1 MRYFHNR
8 WNSLCLALALLGLL
22 GLLLAPRAL
31 TSGKQAAKTDL
42 AQAARD
48 MEKLY
53 ANLEAKDRA
62 LPAETFDPAAVVK
75 KVGTDPR
82 HLFEWVRDNTCW
94 VPYQGSLRGPVG
106 VLVDRVGSTL
116 DRALLLAEFLRIG
129 GHNVQI
135 AHAALNEAE
144 AAKIQAS
151 LKPVPPDLL
160 ASNTSD
166 GDKAARDRCGQAVSA
181 LEASLGPQPDSAG
194 KPPLADLRD
203 HWWVQMEDDEGWKN
217 LDPSAPAARFGTA
230 LREEPDETFSVDPE
244 TGLPNLP
251 PDSFHRVVVRV
262 KIEKWLAGKLSEHDV
277 LETTVLPVATLTK
290 PIVLVHVPLGLPEDA
305 APPKDENELKAM
317 ELGVEEWLPVLI
329 VGDKYLAQRSFKDT
343 GEVIEEP
350 NLEAGEGNPA
360 EMAQDMG
367 GILGGEEQ
375 EEPEKK
381 AKTKDTRAAKS
392 TLTAEWIDYEIHSP
406 GRPVQKIRRESFDSL
421 GPAAR
426 LGAKVPRPV
435 IGEERRLERAL
446 RFAGELES
454 LIQPF
459 RWTHPFLLHI
469 YYQSVLSQRDLW
481 LNILREKD
489 PEERKRLL
497 ESVTTPTILH
507 ALAAARHA
515 LSPVRERVFFD
526 RPNILNYRYSLRP
539 EQQGK
544 LVEQDLFD
552 LVANDVAVLSGG
564 VPSPFSV
571 RLRQGLADTAAE
583 ALMLDG
589 EATGFQN
596 TLRLFAAAGP
606 NLQAFRD
613 INDAAFA
620 TLSLPPDI
628 KARVAADLRSGF
640 TVVLP
645 ESLPSAEGITGFGW
659 WRLDP
664 RTGGTVGVMGTGYHQ
679 ELTEEA
685 YLENDTVISKTQ
697 IFRPNVLGRGRS
709 FWRRHPT
716 KIARDLRLDPN
727 SVEDLGL
734 IIDHQWALLGA
745 GML

>member
-1 MRYFHNR
+1 MWFG
-8 WNSLCLALALLGLL
+8 LAVLGSL

-31 TSGKQAAKTDL
+31 TSAKQAVKTDL

-48 MEKLY
+48 LEKLY
-53 ANLEAKDRA
+53 ANLESKDRA

-75 KVGTDPR
+75 KVGTDPQ
-82 HLFEWVRDNTCW
+82 HLFEWVRDNTYW

-116 DRALLLAEFLRIG
+116 DRALLLAELLRIA

-135 AHAALNEAE
+135 ARAALNEAE

-166 GDKAARDRCGQAVSA
+166 GDEASRERCGQVLSV
-181 LEASLGPQPDSAG
+181 LEAFLGPPPDSAG
-194 KPPLADLRD
+194 GPPSADLRD
-203 HWWVQMEDDEGWKN
+203 HWWVQVEDDEGWKN
-217 LDPSAPAARFGTA
+217 LDPSAPGASFGQA
-230 LREEPDETFSVDPE
+230 WREEPDETFSVESE
-244 TGLPNLP
+244 TGLSDLP
-251 PDSFHRVVVRV
+251 PDSAHRVIVRV
-262 KIEKWLAGKLSEHDV
+262 QIEKWESGKLSEYNV
-277 LETTVLPVATLTK
+277 LETTVRPAAMLAK
-290 PIVLVHVPLGLPEDA
+290 PLVLAHVPLGMAEDA
-305 APPKDENELKAM
+305 TPPKDETELRAM
-317 ELGVEEWLPVLI
+317 ELGIKEWLPVLI
-329 VGDKYLAQRSFKDT
+329 VGEKYLAQRSFKDT
-343 GEVIEEP
+343 GEVVEEP
-350 NLEAGEGNPA
+350 NLEAGGGNPA

-367 GILGGEEQ
+367 GILGGEEE

-392 TLTAEWIDYEIHSP
+392 ILTAEWIDYEIHSP
-406 GRPVQKIRRESFDSL
+406 GRPVQKIRRESFDL
-421 GPAAR
+421 IGPAAR

-454 LIQPF
+454 LIQPC
-459 RWTHPFLLHI
+459 RWTQPFLLHI

-489 PEERKRLL
+489 PEERKHLL

-539 EQQGK
+539 EKQGK

-552 LVANDVAVLSGG
+552 LVVNDVAVLRGG

-583 ALMLDG
+583 DLMLDG
-589 EATGFQN
+589 EGTGFQN
-596 TLRLFAAAGP
+596 ALRLFAAAGP
-606 NLQAFRD
+606 KLQAFRD
-613 INDAAFA
+613 VNDAAFA
-620 TLSLPPDI
+620 SLSLPPDI
-628 KARVAADLRSGF
+628 RARVAADLQSGF

-645 ESLPSAEGITGFGW
+645 EGLPSAEGVPGFGW

-697 IFRPNVLGRGRS
+697 IFRPNVLGRGKS

-727 SVEDLGL
+727 SIEDLGL
-734 IIDHQWALLGA
+734 IIDHQWALLAA